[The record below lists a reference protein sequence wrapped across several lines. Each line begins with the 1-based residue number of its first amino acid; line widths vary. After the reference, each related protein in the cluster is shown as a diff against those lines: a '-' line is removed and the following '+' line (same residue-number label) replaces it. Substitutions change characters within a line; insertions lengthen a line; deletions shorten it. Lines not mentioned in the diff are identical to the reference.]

1 MAYYSTDTIIEHT
14 DKYYYFPT
22 MTKNIMFVRG
32 EKYICLSDNIGRMI
46 KGKIYIVDDF
56 VNGNVLL
63 SIDFKDEF
71 GKIYSISPFNCGS
84 FVSLKKQRKDKLKK
98 LKKLSQYD

>member
-1 MAYYSTDTIIEHT
+1 MAYYNNDTIIEHN

-32 EKYICLSDNIGRMI
+32 EKYICLYDRIRGMI
-46 KGKIYIVDDF
+46 KGKTYIVDDF
-56 VNGNVLL
+56 INGNVLI

-71 GKIYSISPFNCGS
+71 GKIYSISPFECGS
-84 FVSLKKQRKDKLKK
+84 FKSLKKQRKDKLNK
-98 LKKLSQYD
+98 LKKLSQYE